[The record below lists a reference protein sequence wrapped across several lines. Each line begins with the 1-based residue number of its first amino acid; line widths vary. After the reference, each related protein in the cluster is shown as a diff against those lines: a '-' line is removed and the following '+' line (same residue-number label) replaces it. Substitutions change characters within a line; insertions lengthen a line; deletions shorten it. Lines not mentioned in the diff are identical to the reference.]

1 MIRVPYRCVH
11 PTAIGCSAILLVLAS
26 GLTESVIAHGGEDHG
41 GGGKGAG
48 DLDPHAPRVISPE
61 TAKAIGLTTVEVDTK
76 AIAEV
81 IHVGGVVRA
90 MPDHRFIIAPTV
102 AGRVLTVTKQVGD
115 IVAQGDVIARLDS
128 PEQARSLY
136 EVSKLEAER
145 ARTAS
150 GKNAAETRVVFLTA
164 DVERTRTLINN
175 GISAR
180 EAASREVDLAVA
192 KTEVV
197 SLTAE
202 LQALAIG
209 RKNLLAMNNLDPD
222 TPEGA
227 LQSTV
232 LELRSAIAG
241 VLVGRDITPGAWVPA
256 GTTIAAVADY
266 TTVQIE
272 AEVPESLIPR
282 FGHVTGKSA
291 RVSISGDP
299 SQAVSGTVRFLTP
312 ELDPQKRTAHL
323 IIEVANTGGHL
334 RGEQWVESNVIIREV
349 KEALVVPRA
358 AVLEDGPRRYVFAVE
373 NGTYVPHDVALGITD
388 DQVVEILDGLA
399 PGDVV
404 VVGGAW
410 SLSQVRTNAHG
421 TPSEKTH

>member
-1 MIRVPYRCVH
+1 MIRLSNRSVQF
-11 PTAIGCSAILLVLAS
+11 TAIGCSALLLVLAS
-26 GLTESVIAHGGEDHG
+26 GITESAIAHGGEDHG

-48 DLDPHAPRVISPE
+48 ELDPHAPRVISPE
-61 TAKAIGLTTVEVDTK
+61 TAKAIGLTTFEVDTK

-81 IHVGGVVRA
+81 IHLGGVVRA
-90 MPDHRFIIAPTV
+90 MPDRRFIITPTT
-102 AGRVLTVTKQVGD
+102 AGRVVAVTKQVGD
-115 IVAQGDVIARLDS
+115 AVAKGDVIARLDS

-145 ARTAS
+145 ARVAS
-150 GKNAAETRVVFLTA
+150 SKSAAEARVVFLTA
-164 DVERTRTLINN
+164 DVERARTLVNN

-180 EAASREVDLAVA
+180 EVASREVDLAVA

-197 SLTAE
+197 SLAAE
-202 LQALAIG
+202 LQVLAVS

-227 LQSTV
+227 QQSTV
-232 LELRSAIAG
+232 LDLRSSIAG
-241 VLVGRDITPGAWVPA
+241 ILVSRSVTPGAWVQA
-256 GTTIAAVADY
+256 GTDIAVIADY
-266 TTVQIE
+266 ATVQVE
-272 AEVPESLIPR
+272 AEVPESLIPLL
-282 FGHVTGKSA
+282 GNAAGKSA
-291 RVSISGDP
+291 RVSIAGDP
-299 SQAVSGTVRFLTP
+299 ALVLTGTVRFLTP

-323 IIEVANTGGHL
+323 VIEVANTDGHL

-358 AVLEDGPRRYVFAVE
+358 AVLEDGPRRYVFEAD
-373 NGTYVPHDVALGITD
+373 NGKYVPHDVVLGITD
-388 DQVVEILDGLA
+388 DQVVEVSDGLA

-410 SLSQVRTNAHG
+410 SLSQVRTNASSAKAH
-421 TPSEKTH
+421 